1 MRADRIGDILSRIIP
16 LSGHDIEE
24 ILQEQRS
31 SHRRFGDIAL
41 AMGLCQPADVWRAW
55 SGQLDC
61 PEGGVRHIDLDA
73 VGIDSQAIEFMSAI
87 DARRWTAIPVRVFGD
102 ELVVAVDRA
111 NLDGARAVIRARPG
125 LHLKFVTAE
134 RTKILHAID
143 EYYEIIRPTSNAA

>member
-1 MRADRIGDILSRIIP
+1 MRIVVSAVGPVICLPGTLWRTHRSRFGCGWDDTSAEKHIMRADRIGDILSRIIP

-111 NLDGARAVIRARPG
+111 
-125 LHLKFVTAE
+125 
-134 RTKILHAID
+134 
-143 EYYEIIRPTSNAA
+143 